1 MVRQFVLAASAALL
15 LVAPAG
21 GQVIPTPLEH
31 FGHEIGEHRKLADW
45 GALTSYFEVLAAASG
60 RVEVDT
66 LGATTAG
73 RPFVMLTITSPENHA
88 RLEELHEIQMK
99 LADPRVVSGEGEL
112 EWLLREG
119 KTVVLITQGIHP
131 TEVGASQMSATL
143 AHELA
148 SSDSEKV
155 R

>member
-15 LVAPAG
+15 LIAPAG

-45 GALTSYFEVLAAASG
+45 GALTSYFELLAAASG

-73 RPFVMLTITSPENHA
+73 RPFVMLTIMPAVIPWPVASP
-88 RLEELHEIQMK
+88 
-99 LADPRVVSGEGEL
+99 V
-112 EWLLREG
+112 
-119 KTVVLITQGIHP
+119 TT
-131 TEVGASQMSATL
+131 
-143 AHELA
+143 
-148 SSDSEKV
+148 
-155 R
+155 